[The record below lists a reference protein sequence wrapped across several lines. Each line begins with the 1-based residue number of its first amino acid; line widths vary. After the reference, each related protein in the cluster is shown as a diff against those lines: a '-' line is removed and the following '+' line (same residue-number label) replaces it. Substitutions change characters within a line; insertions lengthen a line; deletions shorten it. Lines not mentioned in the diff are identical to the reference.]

1 MVMPFPLR
9 TRTPRFA
16 KILLAVS
23 LLTTLANASA
33 SSIFINE
40 IHYDNA
46 GADTGEAI
54 EIAGR
59 AGTDLAG
66 WKLLLYNGNDGK
78 AYRTRDLQGTLP
90 DQQGG
95 FGALAFTFSSGTMQN
110 GSPDGIALVDFAD
123 TVVQFLS
130 YEGVFSASDGP
141 ASGMGSTDIGVA
153 EAADTPL
160 GSSLQL
166 TGAGNL
172 PGDFTW
178 AQAQPDTLGAVNTG
192 QTFVPVPAALPLFL
206 SGIAGIGFFCRGGR
220 KA

>member
-1 MVMPFPLR
+1 MVMPLLSR
-9 TRTPRFA
+9 ARTPHFA
-16 KILLAVS
+16 KILLAAS
-23 LLTTLANASA
+23 LLTTSVNASA

-40 IHYDNA
+40 IHYDNK

-54 EIAGR
+54 EIAGH
-59 AGTDLAG
+59 AGLDLTD
-66 WKLLLYNGNDGK
+66 WKLVRYNGGDGT
-78 AYRTRDLQGTLP
+78 AYGTEDLHGTLP
-90 DQQGG
+90 DQQDG
-95 FGALAFTFSSGTMQN
+95 FGTLVFGFNMQN

-123 TVVQFLS
+123 TVIQFLS

-153 EAADTPL
+153 EAVDTPV
-160 GSSLQL
+160 GYSLQL

-178 AQAQPDTLGAVNTG
+178 AQAQPDTFGAVNTG

-206 SGIAGIGFFCRGGR
+206 SGLAGVYFLRR
-220 KA
+220 RETKP

>member
-16 KILLAVS
+16 KILLAAS
-23 LLTTLANASA
+23 LLIASANASA

-54 EIAGR
+54 EIAGH
-59 AGTDLAG
+59 AGLDLTG
-66 WKLLLYNGNDGK
+66 WKLVRYNGGDGTF
-78 AYRTRDLQGTLP
+78 YGTEDLHGTLP
-90 DQQGG
+90 DQQDG
-95 FGALAFTFSSGTMQN
+95 FGTLVFGFNMQN

-123 TVVQFLS
+123 TVIQFLS

-141 ASGMGSTDIGVA
+141 ASGMGSADIGVA
-153 EAADTPL
+153 EAGDTPV
-160 GSSLQL
+160 GYSLQL

-178 AQAQPDTLGAVNTG
+178 AQAQPDTFGSVNTG

-206 SGIAGIGFFCRGGR
+206 SGIAGVGFFCRGGR